1 MLLSIRDKA
10 SGLVAWIIVI
20 FITIPFALWG
30 IQEYLGGS
38 SAEPLAIIDGE
49 EISPHEFERYYQDYR
64 AQQYQRIQA
73 VAGEAINQPMF
84 RKLLSEEVL
93 RKQAMENFVNTRVLL
108 TSALKAGFGIA
119 DDQLNDIIKRQS
131 TFQKDGVFDQ
141 ALYKDWLRNQ
151 GMNTDAFENN
161 LRAELIGKQV
171 SQGVLGTEIYTRR
184 ELREFVRLRSQ
195 KRNAGYLMLPVA
207 AAARTVEISDAEI
220 SARYEERKADLMT
233 KEQISVEYLELT
245 AEDAI
250 KDIEVNEDLLR
261 EHYESNNADYL
272 VEDTRDEQK
281 KAEELLKRVRAGES
295 FADLA
300 REFSDDSGSSD
311 NGGDLGY
318 FGRNSMLK
326 PFEDAVYSMKKGDI
340 KGPVK
345 SHFGYHIIKLTGI
358 KGDERRA
365 SQILIATS
373 TDKEANMRTLSFE
386 EVRKRVEKDYRSRK
400 AEDLFAERVE
410 TLTNLS
416 YEVPDTLEDAA
427 NALSLSI
434 KTSPLFG
441 RSGGA
446 GISAKA
452 DIVQAAYNERVLTD
466 LLNSDPVELS
476 PTRIVV
482 LRIKEHV
489 LPRPQL
495 LEEVKD
501 RLANEL
507 RIEKARQRVLEQG
520 KALLAKVREGKGI
533 KQLATLAG
541 VTWHGEAT
549 MERNQKGIAAG
560 LAREVFRAARPASSS
575 TTDKP
580 AYTGATLG
588 NGDYVLIAIYSVTD
602 RVSAEDEKKAKIELQ
617 RAGGQQMLDDYLKN
631 IRQITEVII
640 NQDKLLPSG

>member
-38 SAEPLAIIDGE
+38 SAQPLAIIDGE

-73 VAGEAINQPMF
+73 LAGEAINQPVF
-84 RKLLSEEVL
+84 RKMLSEEVL
-93 RKQAMENFVNTRVLL
+93 RKQAMDNFVNTRVLL
-108 TSALKAGFGIA
+108 TSALRAGFEIA
-119 DDQLNDIIKRQS
+119 DNQLNDIIKSQS
-131 TFQKDGVFDQ
+131 TFQKDGVFNQ

-151 GMNTDAFENN
+151 GMDTDIFENK
-161 LRAELIGKQV
+161 LRGELISKQV
-171 SQGVLGTEIYTRR
+171 SQGVLGTEIYTKR
-184 ELREFVRLRSQ
+184 ELREFVRLRGQ

-207 AAARTVEISDAEI
+207 AAARTVEISDDEI

-233 KEQISVEYLELT
+233 EEQISVEYIELT
-245 AEDAI
+245 AEAAI

-272 VEDTRDEQK
+272 VEDTREEQK
-281 KAEELLKRVRAGES
+281 KAEGLLKRARAGES

-300 REFSDDSGSSD
+300 REFSDDSGSRD

-326 PFEDAVYSMKKGDI
+326 PFEDAVYSMKKGEI
-340 KGPVK
+340 RGPVK

-365 SQILIATS
+365 SHILIATS
-373 TDKEANMRTLSFE
+373 SDNDSNMRTLSFA
-386 EVRKRVEKDYRSRK
+386 EVRQRVEKDYRSRK

-410 TLTNLS
+410 ILTNLS

-427 NALSLSI
+427 NALSLDI

-452 DIVQAAYNERVLTD
+452 DIVQAAYNERVLTE
-466 LLNSDPVELS
+466 LINSDPIELS
-476 PTRIVV
+476 PTRMVV
-482 LRIKEHV
+482 LRIKQHV

-495 LEEVKD
+495 LDEVKGL
-501 RLANEL
+501 LASAK
-507 RIEKARQRVLEQG
+507 KARQRVLEQG
-520 KALLAKVREGKGI
+520 KALLARVREGKGI

-541 VTWHGEAT
+541 VNWHGETT
-549 MERNQKGIAAG
+549 MQRNQKGIAAE
-560 LAREVFRAARPASSS
+560 LVREIFRAGRPASNPEAK
-575 TTDKP
+575 KP
-580 AYTGATLG
+580 VYTGTILG
-588 NGDYVLIAIYSVTD
+588 NGDYALIAIYSVTD
-602 RVSAEDEKKAKIELQ
+602 KVSVEEEKKAKSELQ
-617 RAGGQQMLDDYLKN
+617 QAYGQQTLNDYLKN
-631 IRQITEVII
+631 IKQTTDVII